1 LYDDNVKN
9 ILMKHDMHQKKSSKF
24 KWIWILS
31 GTGIAFFLINFFLLF
46 VLIIHLNI
54 FDLFIHFSPRSSVS
68 GLNILA
74 FGIDDTAYSK
84 RSDAIIVLHL
94 DKDSN
99 HIGALSIPRDTR
111 VSIPGVGRTRI
122 NHAFSHGGVD
132 LLKDSISQFLGV
144 PINYYVKVDLSGV
157 MKLVDVLGGVEIK
170 IDKSLNYIDYAGDLY
185 IDIPKGNH
193 VLKGKK
199 VMEYLRFRHDEEGDI
214 GRIRRQQVFLDQL
227 IKKIL
232 SFDALL
238 KLPDI
243 ITTIKTLISTD
254 MSLPQMLALT
264 RDFKNA
270 VSQHAISKATV
281 PGSSMLVGGAY
292 YWKPNITALDKV
304 VEKTLFGLND
314 AAVDTQEK
322 TNAFNNE
329 IVAIASV
336 EPKQTNLNTVQKP
349 QLSDINKSNK
359 SITLNIQEASVK
371 SSKFQSLDDFE
382 LSELELT
389 DYERKLLKS
398 ENLSEIFDNQLDTNT
413 TVSTLTSEQKERTFE
428 TLQESPLNESE
439 NQSKAQEKIAK
450 TSSHSESKKDAVT
463 NRRSLLPKEVKR
475 IASTGLLAD
484 NPKFEGVKC
493 EVLNGIGTAG
503 IAKEAAK
510 IFKVLGMVVPRFA
523 NAGHFDYKNTMI
535 VDWRGN
541 VDQSL
546 ELANLLDIDPDNIIV
561 YNLKEKPLDFT
572 IVLGKDWISKSNLLD
587 TIYNNYKVP
596 DSI

>member
-1 LYDDNVKN
+1 MYDGNVKN
-9 ILMKHDMHQKKSSKF
+9 ILMKHDQAQKKSSKF

-185 IDIPKGNH
+185 IDIPKGNQ

-238 KLPDI
+238 KLPDL
-243 ITTIKTLISTD
+243 ITTIKSLISTD

-314 AAVDTQEK
+314 DGVGTQEK
-322 TNAFNNE
+322 FANE
-329 IVAIASV
+329 IVAIASSK
-336 EPKQTNLNTVQKP
+336 PKQADLNTVRIP
-349 QLSDINKSNK
+349 QMSDIIQSNE
-359 SITLNIQEASVK
+359 SITINNQEAAVK

-398 ENLSEIFDNQLDTNT
+398 ENLSEIFDNQLDSST
-413 TVSTLTSEQKERTFE
+413 TVTTLTSEQKDRAFE
-428 TLQESPLNESE
+428 TLQDSPLNESE
-439 NQSKAQEKIAK
+439 NQSKSHVEIAN
-450 TSSHSESKKDAVT
+450 TSSHSKSKKDNST

-510 IFKVLGMVVPRFA
+510 VFKVLGMVVPRFA

-587 TIYNNYKVP
+587 TIYNNYKAP

>member
-1 LYDDNVKN
+1 LYDGNVKN
-9 ILMKHDMHQKKSSKF
+9 ILMKHDQAQKKSSKF

-185 IDIPKGNH
+185 IDIPKGNQ

-238 KLPDI
+238 KLPDL
-243 ITTIKTLISTD
+243 ITTIKSLISTD

-314 AAVDTQEK
+314 DGVGTQEK
-322 TNAFNNE
+322 FANE
-329 IVAIASV
+329 IVAIASSK
-336 EPKQTNLNTVQKP
+336 PKQADLNTVRIP
-349 QLSDINKSNK
+349 QMSDIIQSNE
-359 SITLNIQEASVK
+359 SITINNQEAAVK

-398 ENLSEIFDNQLDTNT
+398 ENLSEIFDNQLDSST
-413 TVSTLTSEQKERTFE
+413 TVTTLTSEQKDRAFE
-428 TLQESPLNESE
+428 TLQDSPLNESE
-439 NQSKAQEKIAK
+439 NQSKSHVEIAN
-450 TSSHSESKKDAVT
+450 TSSHSKSKKDNST

-510 IFKVLGMVVPRFA
+510 VFKVLGMVVPRFA

-587 TIYNNYKVP
+587 TIYNNYKAP